1 MAKMNIYSALTKGYE
16 NALLRSTKK
25 TNPISIALPNAGCIA
40 KDARRRTKKCQTKP
54 ISEGQKTNI
63 SLALTKNYE
72 NARICST
79 EKTKPISSAPTRLP
93 AVKPSKDNSLNL
105 KSEICDLKSRL
116 RLTPGHRI
124 QTPPYSLLLTPFFVV
139 NFQTFYTF
147 RKLIRAQFHPF
158 F

>member
-1 MAKMNIYSALTKGYE
+1 MN
-16 NALLRSTKK
+16 
-25 TNPISIALPNAGCIA
+25 
-40 KDARRRTKKCQTKP
+40 
-54 ISEGQKTNI
+54 
-63 SLALTKNYE
+63 SLADPL
-72 NARICST
+72 
-79 EKTKPISSAPTRLP
+79 KTKPISSAPTRLP